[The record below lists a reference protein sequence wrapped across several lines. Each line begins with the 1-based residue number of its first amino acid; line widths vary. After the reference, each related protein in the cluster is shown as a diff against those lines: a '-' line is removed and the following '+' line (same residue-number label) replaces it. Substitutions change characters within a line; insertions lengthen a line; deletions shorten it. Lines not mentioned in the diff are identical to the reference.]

1 MHRAM
6 TSFAAA
12 MIATACWCVSAS
24 GQAQLQTKSTWDG
37 VYTAEQ
43 AQRGQQVL
51 NSQCIMCH
59 AENLQGGPGVPG
71 IAGPAFMFHWNGKT
85 IRELFEFIR
94 TTMPPGQAG
103 SLGDETYADVIA
115 AILQANQFPA
125 GQSVEL
131 PASAEALQGITIK
144 REKP

>member
-1 MHRAM
+1 MAAIVCWGVTA
-6 TSFAAA
+6 TS
-12 MIATACWCVSAS
+12 
-24 GQAQLQTKSTWDG
+24 QAQQPKSTWDG

-43 AQRGQQVL
+43 AVRGQQVL

-71 IAGPAFMFHWNGKT
+71 VVGPAFMFHWNGKT
-85 IRELFEFIR
+85 VRELFEFIR
-94 TTMPPGQAG
+94 SSMPPGQAG
-103 SLGDETYADVIA
+103 SLGDETYADVTA

-125 GQSVEL
+125 GDASEL
-131 PASAEALQGITIK
+131 PSSADALQGIAIK